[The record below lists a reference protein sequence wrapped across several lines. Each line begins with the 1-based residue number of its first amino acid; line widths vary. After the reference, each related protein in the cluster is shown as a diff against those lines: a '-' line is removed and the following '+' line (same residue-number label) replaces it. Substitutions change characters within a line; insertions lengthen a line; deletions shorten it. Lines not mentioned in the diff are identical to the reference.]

1 MPTNVL
7 VIDIHSHIYPATW
20 ISLLQSRHAPPFID
34 TKANMLVNRPGVT
47 GKPLLPVLN
56 DVATKIQF
64 MDQHGIDI
72 SILSL
77 GNPWLDFL
85 VTQDERAEA
94 GRVARSIN
102 SEMEDMCCIHSGRLY
117 YFAVLPL
124 TAPLETVLDIIETLP
139 TQPHCRGVVMG
150 YAGFGPGIDDSSF
163 VPVLK
168 ALARV
173 NMPIFFHPNYGLPN
187 DVFGPCCGSHGQ
199 VLPVSL
205 GFTTETTVAFTRM
218 YLANI
223 FEQVPTLQIMLPHAG
238 GTLPSVIG
246 RIEACIANDKT
257 WQSRLSSDASRR
269 SLRDV
274 LKRNVYLDGITFD
287 SGALRAAAEAV
298 GIDRVMF
305 GTDHPLFPSLREDGQ
320 YDAMVRNRDAVAECF
335 GTGTDEYQDVMGQN
349 ALNVFR
355 LRS

>member
-1 MPTNVL
+1 
-7 VIDIHSHIYPATW
+7 
-20 ISLLQSRHAPPFID
+20 
-34 TKANMLVNRPGVT
+34 
-47 GKPLLPVLN
+47 
-56 DVATKIQF
+56 
-64 MDQHGIDI
+64 
-72 SILSL
+72 
-77 GNPWLDFL
+77 
-85 VTQDERAEA
+85 
-94 GRVARSIN
+94 
-102 SEMEDMCCIHSGRLY
+102 
-117 YFAVLPL
+117 
-124 TAPLETVLDIIETLP
+124 
-139 TQPHCRGVVMG
+139 
-150 YAGFGPGIDDSSF
+150 
-163 VPVLK
+163 
-168 ALARV
+168 
-173 NMPIFFHPNYGLPN
+173 
-187 DVFGPCCGSHGQ
+187 
-199 VLPVSL
+199 
-205 GFTTETTVAFTRM
+205 
-218 YLANI
+218 
-223 FEQVPTLQIMLPHAG
+223 MLPHAG